1 MPRLP
6 LSLTVMVGAA
16 LVVGV
21 PLAQSISPEEDYAKW
36 PVLVNPFES
45 TSGGGVMIDDYA
57 PSVEGKLC
65 KTDFTVRLPAPGSL
79 PLRNEVEFD
88 AVSVAGGV
96 LCTNGRW
103 RAKDGSASGT
113 TPFRV
118 FLKDGLVR
126 RPPA

>member
-6 LSLTVMVGAA
+6 ISLTVILGAA
-16 LVVGV
+16 LIVGV
-21 PLAQSISPEEDYAKW
+21 PLAQSISPEEDYGAW

-45 TSGGGVMIDDYA
+45 TSGGGVMIDDYR
-57 PSVEGKLC
+57 PVVEGKLC
-65 KTDFTVRLPAPGSL
+65 KTDFTVRLPAPGAL

-88 AVSVAGGV
+88 AVAVAGGI

>member
-1 MPRLP
+1 MKRATPMVLILAGVFGSIALLP
-6 LSLTVMVGAA
+6 AHAGDA
-16 LVVGV
+16 
-21 PLAQSISPEEDYAKW
+21 PEDFTRW

-45 TSGGGVMIDDYA
+45 TSGGGVIIDQYR
-57 PSVEGKLC
+57 PVVEGKLC
-65 KTDFTVRLPAPGSL
+65 RTDFTVLIPGPDAR
-79 PLRNEVEFD
+79 PLANTVEFD
-88 AVSVAGGV
+88 AVPVAGGV

-118 FLKDGLVR
+118 FIRDGVVR

>member
-1 MPRLP
+1 MKRTAL
-6 LSLTVMVGAA
+6 MVFASSA
-16 LVVGV
+16 LFLGHARA
-21 PLAQSISPEEDYAKW
+21 PAQASDAPEDFTRW

-45 TSGGGVMIDDYA
+45 TSGGGVMIDGYR
-57 PSVEGKLC
+57 PVVEGKLC
-65 KTDFTVRLPAPGSL
+65 RTDFTVLIPGPGAK
-79 PLRNEVEFD
+79 PLDNTVEFD
-88 AVSVAGGV
+88 AVTVAGGV

-118 FLKDGLVR
+118 FIRDGVVR